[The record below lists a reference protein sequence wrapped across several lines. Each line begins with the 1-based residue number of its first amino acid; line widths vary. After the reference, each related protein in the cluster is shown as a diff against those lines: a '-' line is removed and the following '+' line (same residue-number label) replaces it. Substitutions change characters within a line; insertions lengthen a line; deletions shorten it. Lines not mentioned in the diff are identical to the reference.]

1 MSVKQPKL
9 SNFIVLLN
17 GQIDSAEFPSFH
29 NFYCK
34 YSYVYGVD
42 WKQVGGIHEGL
53 SARCESEHSRN
64 TGITVGM
71 PIEATF
77 TSTNPFGWPQIVLTC
92 YGSDFFG
99 NDVICG
105 YGAVHIP
112 TVPGRTV
119 RKITMFVPEASTLL
133 QRFIGWL
140 TGKRAEFVDPRIAAI
155 ADGRQVTRVRSQ
167 GIVTVTMDIVLK
179 DMKKYG
185 YDVIPTSLLKIS
197 ECPLPDF
204 TKTSDE
210 QAQTHQ
216 EERSTDL
223 SVESKMEIS
232 RSEPAPG
239 PSDISRS
246 LPSCATASSPPNRPL
261 PLPRQTAG
269 SSTDTVSSLKSY
281 KHSC

>member
-1 MSVKQPKL
+1 MSVKQSKL

-17 GQIDSAEFPSFH
+17 GQIDSAKFFSFD

-34 YSYVYGVD
+34 YSYVYGID

-53 SARCESEHSRN
+53 SARCERSGN

-77 TSTNPFGWPQIVLTC
+77 ISTNPFG
-92 YGSDFFG
+92 YFFG

-112 TVPGRTV
+112 TVPGRTI

-140 TGKRAEFVDPRIAAI
+140 TGKRAEFVDPKIVAT
-155 ADGRQVTRVRSQ
+155 ADGRQVTKVRSQ
-167 GIVTVTMDIVLK
+167 GIIIITMDIVLK

-185 YDVIPTSLLKIS
+185 YDVVPSSLYNIS
-197 ECPLPDF
+197 ERPLPDF
-204 TKTSDE
+204 TKIFDE
-210 QAQTHQ
+210 QIQIRQGERLTHPIP
-216 EERSTDL
+216 
-223 SVESKMEIS
+223 ESKVEMYEY
-232 RSEPAPG
+232 ELEPG
-239 PSDISRS
+239 PSNTSQLMKS
-246 LPSCATASSPPNRPL
+246 HAASTRPI
-261 PLPRQTAG
+261 PIPRQIIE
-269 SSTDTVSSLKSY
+269 KSMDIAEEI
-281 KHSC
+281 SEGTIT

>member
-1 MSVKQPKL
+1 MSIKQSKL

-17 GQIDSAEFPSFH
+17 GQIDSAKFLSFD

-34 YSYVYGVD
+34 YSYVYGID

-53 SARCESEHSRN
+53 SARCEGSGN
-64 TGITVGM
+64 TGVTVGM

-99 NDVICG
+99 NDVVCG

-112 TVPGRTV
+112 TVPGRTI
-119 RKITMFVPEASTLL
+119 RKIAMFVPEASTLL

-140 TGKRAEFVDPRIAAI
+140 TGKRAEFIDPKIVAT
-155 ADGRQVTRVRSQ
+155 ADGRQVTKVRSQ
-167 GIVTVTMDIVLK
+167 GIIIITMDIVLK

-185 YDVIPTSLLKIS
+185 YDVVPSSLYRIS

-204 TKTSDE
+204 TKIFDE
-210 QAQTHQ
+210 QVPIRQN
-216 EERSTDL
+216 ERLTEP
-223 SVESKMEIS
+223 VPESKEEIY
-232 RSEPAPG
+232 EYELEPG
-239 PSDISRS
+239 PSNTSQPMTLHARS
-246 LPSCATASSPPNRPL
+246 TRPM
-261 PLPRQTAG
+261 PMPRQLTE
-269 SSTDTVSSLKSY
+269 KSMDIVEEI
-281 KHSC
+281 SEGTTT